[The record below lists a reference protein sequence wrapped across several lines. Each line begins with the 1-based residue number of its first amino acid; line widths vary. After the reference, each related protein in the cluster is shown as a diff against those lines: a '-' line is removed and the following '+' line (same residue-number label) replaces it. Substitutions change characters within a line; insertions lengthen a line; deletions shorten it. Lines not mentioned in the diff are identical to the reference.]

1 MKSIAL
7 LATALFLASAP
18 SPDPETISQLS
29 AGFLSSVDS
38 QPILAAESGQVSAI
52 SSTVVSETSTEESA
66 NEEIKQET
74 SVN

>member
-38 QPILAAESGQVSAI
+38 QPILAAESGQVSAN
-52 SSTVVSETSTEESA
+52 SSTLVSETSTEELSD
-66 NEEIKQET
+66 EGIKQET
-74 SVN
+74 VN